1 MRLGVLTVPLQSWL
15 LDDVVPY
22 LSALGVQTVEL
33 GTGGYTNDAHLR
45 LSEHLDH
52 PDKIQHVQEL
62 LKKYNM
68 QISGLSCHGNPVHP
82 NAEIAAR
89 DHKTFE
95 DTVLLAE
102 QLGLDTVITFS
113 G

>member
-1 MRLGVLTVPLQSWL
+1 
-15 LDDVVPY
+15 
-22 LSALGVQTVEL
+22 
-33 GTGGYTNDAHLR
+33 
-45 LSEHLDH
+45 
-52 PDKIQHVQEL
+52 
-62 LKKYNM
+62 M